1 MYVHAT
7 GTTPL
12 AEFLEVW
19 SLVEPAETAPHDPA
33 VDTLPN
39 PLQAKHRS
47 PRPLCPA
54 QYGCYLT
61 AVPICETEAGGGH
74 GRLDVSAGEH
84 REKCSLQ
91 LLEGGAIIFCLYI
104 FISLFHCTCHDGL
117 QL

>member
-1 MYVHAT
+1 MYEHTT
-7 GTTPL
+7 GTAPV

-33 VDTLPN
+33 MDTLPN

-47 PRPLCPA
+47 PRPLRPA

-61 AVPICETEAGGGH
+61 EVPICETEAGGGQ

-84 REKCSLQ
+84 RENVASSFWKNELKF
-91 LLEGGAIIFCLYI
+91 LIIYLHSFR
-104 FISLFHCTCHDGL
+104 CTCHDGL
-117 QL
+117 Q